1 VTVEIPAKDVSPF
14 SHWLVDGQRREG
26 RQLEL
31 HLEQGTEVEAV
42 FGD

>member
-1 VTVEIPAKDVSPF
+1 VTVEIPAKDVSQF

-31 HLEQGTEVEAV
+31 HLEQATEVEAV

>member
-1 VTVEIPAKDVSPF
+1 LQVPVREVSPF

-26 RQLEL
+26 RRLEL
-31 HLEQGTEVEAV
+31 HLEQASEVEAV